1 MAQTMRVPEL
11 GENIESVD
19 VVRVLVAVGDTLA
32 LEQPVIEVE
41 TDKASVEVPATVT
54 GVVTEVHVAEGD
66 TLAEGDPIL
75 TVDEKAQ
82 KEEESADEAAP
93 GPTAEDLEP
102 AASPRETGTAT
113 ASERQPPPS
122 AEERPA
128 PGPAE
133 TEEPSTTAPPRSEE
147 PPPSAPPGSEE
158 PPPSAHRRAVPASP
172 RVRRFARELGVD
184 VTRVQGSGP
193 GGRIL
198 VEDVKE
204 HTHRAL
210 GGAPAAAGAPQPTL
224 PDFSAW
230 GPVRREPMSKV
241 RRLTAEAMARA
252 WTTVPQVT
260 QHDEADISELEEL
273 RARFRDRVEAAG
285 GKLTVTAILV
295 KVLAAAAKVFPKLN
309 ASIDTSADEV
319 VFKES
324 VHVGVAVDTDRGLLV
339 PVIRDADRKSIT
351 TISRELDDLAR
362 RARDR
367 KLQSEEM
374 QGATITIS
382 NLGGIGGTAF
392 TPIVN
397 WPQVAILGVSRGR
410 TVARFVDGAFV
421 PRLMLPLSLSYD
433 HRLVDGADA
442 ARFLRWV
449 AEALEEPL
457 LLALEG

>member
-41 TDKASVEVPATVT
+41 TDKAAVEVPATVT

-82 KEEESADEAAP
+82 KAEESADETAP
-93 GPTAEDLEP
+93 EPTAEDLEP
-102 AASPRETGTAT
+102 AASPRETGTTT
-113 ASERQPPPS
+113 ASEGQPQPS
-122 AEERPA
+122 AERRSA
-128 PGPAE
+128 PGP
-133 TEEPSTTAPPRSEE
+133 TPTGEPSTTAPPRDGE
-147 PPPSAPPGSEE
+147 PPSP
-158 PPPSAHRRAVPASP
+158 AHRRPVPASP

-184 VTRVQGSGP
+184 ITRVEGSGP

-204 HTHRAL
+204 HTRRAL
-210 GGAPAAAGAPQPTL
+210 GGAPATAGGQEPAL

-241 RRLTAEAMARA
+241 RRLTAQAMTRA
-252 WTTVPQVT
+252 WTTIPQVT
-260 QHDEADISELEEL
+260 QHDEADVTELEGL
-273 RARFRDRVEAAG
+273 RARFRERVEAAG
-285 GKLTVTAILV
+285 GKLTLTAILV
-295 KVLAAAAKVFPKLN
+295 KVLATAAKIFPNLN
-309 ASIDTSADEV
+309 ASIDTTADEII
-319 VFKES
+319 FKES

-339 PVIRDADRKSIT
+339 PVIRDADRKSVT
-351 TISRELDDLAR
+351 AISRELDDLAG

-397 WPQVAILGVSRGR
+397 WPQVAILGVSRGK

-421 PRLMLPLSLSYD
+421 PRVTLPLSLSYD

>member
-82 KEEESADEAAP
+82 KAEESADEVAP
-93 GPTAEDLEP
+93 GPAAEDLEP
-102 AASPRETGTAT
+102 AASPRGTGTTT

-133 TEEPSTTAPPRSEE
+133 TKEPSTT
-147 PPPSAPPGSEE
+147 APPGSEE

-198 VEDVKE
+198 VEDVKK
-204 HTHRAL
+204 HTRSAL
-210 GGAPAAAGAPQPTL
+210 GGAPAAAGGQEPTL

-241 RRLTAEAMARA
+241 RRLTAQAMSRA
-252 WTTVPQVT
+252 WATVPQVT
-260 QHDEADISELEEL
+260 QHDEADVTDLEEL
-273 RARFRDRVEAAG
+273 RARFRERVEAAG
-285 GKLTVTAILV
+285 GKLTLTAILV

-324 VHVGVAVDTDRGLLV
+324 MHVGVAVDTDRGLLV